1 MAGTVHEGHRGRMRK
16 RFLATGFAGFPEHEM
31 LEMLLYYCIPRR
43 DTNEIARA
51 LIEKYGSLHA
61 VLCADA
67 AELQQFP
74 DISENAAVYLTMFRA
89 VYQYDVQNQM
99 TGAVL
104 DDFRKCCDFFA
115 ELYQYD
121 TREIVRIAL
130 LDEKLRVIRCE
141 TVSEGHPSAA
151 QITVHR
157 ITELAYSAG
166 SNTVILAHNHPRGTA
181 SISPEDIAVTR
192 HLVPILRQCAVSLA
206 DHIVVGENEAVSMR
220 EYGVYLGL
228 EMD

>member
-1 MAGTVHEGHRGRMRK
+1 MAASVHDGHRARMRK
-16 RFLATGFAGFPEHEM
+16 RYQQTGFTGFPEHEV

-43 DTNEIARA
+43 DTNELAHA
-51 LIEKYGSLHA
+51 LIDKYGSLHA

-74 DISENAAVYLTMFRA
+74 YITENAAVYLTMFRS
-89 VYQYDVQNQM
+89 VYLYDVQQQM
-99 TGAVL
+99 TGVIL
-104 DDFRKCCDFFA
+104 DDFRKSCDYFA
-115 ELYQYD
+115 EMYQYE
-121 TREIVRIAL
+121 TKEIVRMAM

-141 TVSEGHPSAA
+141 IVSEGHPTAVGL
-151 QITVHR
+151 TVRR

-166 SNTVILAHNHPRGTA
+166 CNTVILAHNHPRGSA
-181 SISPEDIAVTR
+181 AISPEDIAVTR
-192 HLVPILRQCAVSLA
+192 HLVPILRQCAVALA
-206 DHIVVGENEAVSMR
+206 DHIVVGDKSAVSMR